1 MTRCAAALLAVLV
14 SAPAHAFPGAGGG
27 AAAAAPRTLKGTV
40 SESLP
45 AGTYTYLLIKTPA
58 GEEWAA
64 VQKTELKKGAA
75 VEVLESTVMEDFDS
89 PTLKRKFKKVVF
101 GVLSAKGAKAPAAAL
116 PAGHGAAAMP
126 APLPAAAAPR
136 PEGEPTVVTVEGAHK
151 RAKELAGK
159 LVAVTGKVV
168 KSNANILGK
177 NWFHLS
183 DGTGSAK
190 DGTDDLTLTTAG
202 TAAKGTSVRAVGV
215 LAAGKD
221 LGSGY
226 SYDALLE
233 DADLSLVK

>member
-1 MTRCAAALLAVLV
+1 MNRCAAALLAVLLC
-14 SAPAHAFPGAGGG
+14 APAGAFPGAGG
-27 AAAAAPRTLKGTV
+27 AAAGPRSLKGTV
-40 SESLP
+40 SEALP

-89 PTLKRKFKKVVF
+89 PLLKRKFKKVVF
-101 GVLSAKGAKAPAAAL
+101 GVLAAKGAKAPAAA
-116 PAGHGAAAMP
+116 MP
-126 APLPAAAAPR
+126 APLPASAAPR
-136 PEGEPTVVTVEGAHK
+136 PKGEPTVVTVEGAHK

-177 NWFHLS
+177 NWFHIT
-183 DGTGSAK
+183 DGTGNAK
-190 DGTDDLTLTTAG
+190 DGTNDLTLTTAG
-202 TAAKGTSVRAVGV
+202 TAAKGAAVRAVGV

-226 SYDALLE
+226 SYDAILE
-233 DADLSLVK
+233 DADLTPAK